1 MQIRLFGIQSIFI
14 PLFLKGYFVVSS
26 AINNHQP
33 LRWLLALAALYTL
46 YLAQSLIIPILFSG
60 FIALLLSPPVKF
72 LRTFYIPRA
81 ISSFVLLALLVTPF
95 TFLASE
101 LIEPAQKWAQLLPK
115 ITVQLNQKI
124 DTISDEFANQKEIA
138 EAEVAAR
145 NNTDEGFSF
154 FGLFSNDKP
163 KPEKPDELEE
173 NTVEKHIKQ
182 GGIELIING
191 LSSAPIFLAQCF
203 GCLILILFLL
213 TYGPSVYIATR
224 RFPQIANKKKLDS
237 IVYEVQKVLS
247 KYIVTISLI
256 NFVLGVATAI
266 AFAILG
272 LDDPI
277 LWGALVGLLN
287 FVPYIGSAIS
297 IAILTLVG
305 CVQFGFTLI
314 ALVPAGM
321 FLVIN
326 VLESQLLTP
335 MVLGTKMQLNPLVTI
350 LWLFF
355 LGWLWGMLGVLL
367 AVPILVCIKLT
378 LERLN
383 LLSHWVSFIE
393 AKG

>member
-1 MQIRLFGIQSIFI
+1 M
-14 PLFLKGYFVVSS
+14 
-26 AINNHQP
+26 
-33 LRWLLALAALYTL
+33 
-46 YLAQSLIIPILFSG
+46 
-60 FIALLLSPPVKF
+60 
-72 LRTFYIPRA
+72 
-81 ISSFVLLALLVTPF
+81 LVAPF

-101 LIEPAQKWAQLLPK
+101 LVAPAQKWAQLLPK
-115 ITVQLNQKI
+115 ITVELNQKI
-124 DTISDEFANQKEIA
+124 DTISDEFASQKQMA
-138 EAEVAAR
+138 EAEAAAKIKK
-145 NNTDEGFSF
+145 DDDFSF
-154 FGLFSNDKP
+154 FGFFSNDKP
-163 KPEKPDELEE
+163 VPKKSDELDE

-182 GGIELIING
+182 GGIELVIKG

-213 TYGPSVYIATR
+213 IYGPSVYIATR
-224 RFPQIANKKKLDS
+224 RFPHIANKKKLDS

-247 KYIVTISLI
+247 KYIATISAI
-256 NFVLGVATAI
+256 NFILGAATAI
-266 AFAILG
+266 AFMLLG

-305 CVQFGFTLI
+305 SVQFGLTLF
-314 ALVPAGM
+314 ALVPASV
-321 FLVIN
+321 FLIIN
-326 VLESQLLTP
+326 VLESQFLTP
-335 MVLGTKMQLNPLVTI
+335 LVLGTKMQLNPLVTI

-383 LLSHWVSFIE
+383 LLNHWVTFIE
-393 AKG
+393 AKA

>member
-1 MQIRLFGIQSIFI
+1 M
-14 PLFLKGYFVVSS
+14 SS
-26 AINNHQP
+26 AISNHQP
-33 LRWLLALAALYTL
+33 IKWLFTLAVLYTL
-46 YLAQSLIIPILFSG
+46 YLAQSLFIPILFSG
-60 FIALLLSPPVKF
+60 FIALLLSPSVK
-72 LRTFYIPRA
+72 LLKTFYIPRA
-81 ISSFVLLALLVTPF
+81 VSSVVLLALLVAPF

-101 LIEPAQKWAQLLPK
+101 LVEPAQKWAQLLPK

-124 DTISDEFANQKEIA
+124 DTLSNEFDNKKQQA
-138 EAEVAAR
+138 EAEVAADKR
-145 NNTDEGFSF
+145 KQEGFSF

-163 KPEKPDELEE
+163 TTKQLT
-173 NTVEKHIKQ
+173 NTNDNSVEKHIKQ
-182 GGIELIING
+182 GGIELLISG

-213 TYGPSVYIATR
+213 IYGPSVYLAAR
-224 RFPQIANKKKLDS
+224 SFPHIANKKKLDS

-247 KYIVTISLI
+247 KYIITISVI
-256 NFVLGVATAI
+256 NFILGAITAVT
-266 AFAILG
+266 FALLG

-287 FVPYIGSAIS
+287 FVPYVGSAIS
-297 IAILTLVG
+297 IVILTLVG
-305 CVQFGFTLI
+305 SVQFGLTFF
-314 ALVPAGM
+314 ALAPACA
-321 FLVIN
+321 FLCVN

-367 AVPILVCIKLT
+367 AVPILVSIKLT

-383 LLSHWVSFIE
+383 LLTHWVAFIE
-393 AKG
+393 AKA

>member
-1 MQIRLFGIQSIFI
+1 M
-14 PLFLKGYFVVSS
+14 SS
-26 AINNHQP
+26 AISNHQP
-33 LRWLLALAALYTL
+33 LKWLLALAALYTL

-60 FIALLLSPPVKF
+60 FIALLLSPPVK
-72 LRTFYIPRA
+72 LLKTFYIPRT
-81 ISSFVLLALLVTPF
+81 ISSFVLLALLVAPF

-115 ITVQLNQKI
+115 ITVQLNEKI
-124 DTISDEFANQKEIA
+124 DNISDEFAIQKQQA
-138 EAEVAAR
+138 EAEVAAK
-145 NNTDEGFSF
+145 NNTKEEFSF
-154 FGLFSNDKP
+154 FGLFSNK
-163 KPEKPDELEE
+163 KPEPKKSAELDE

-182 GGIELIING
+182 GGIELIITG

-213 TYGPSVYIATR
+213 IYGPSVYIAART
-224 RFPQIANKKKLDS
+224 FPHIANKKKLDS

-247 KYIVTISLI
+247 KYIVTISVI
-256 NFVLGVATAI
+256 NFILGATTAI
-266 AFAILG
+266 AFTLLG

-297 IAILTLVG
+297 MVILTLVG
-305 CVQFGFTLI
+305 SVQFGLTAFAI
-314 ALVPAGM
+314 VPACA
-321 FLVIN
+321 FLCIN

-383 LLSHWVSFIE
+383 LLTHWVTFIE
-393 AKG
+393 AKA